1 MKEVW
6 RPIKGFD
13 GVYEV
18 SNLGNV
24 RSVDRTEKMKNKT
37 HGYVYRKHK
46 GQHIKL
52 HTDGRGFY
60 LMVNLSKDG
69 IRYTKLVHRVVA
81 ETFVDNPMQLPE
93 VNHKDENKHNNAA
106 ENLEWCDHIY
116 NNNYGT
122 KAGSTRGENNPQSKF
137 TEEMVRSFKAEYI
150 PRDKEYGLTPLA
162 RKYGISITH
171 ACSIVKGRR
180 WGWLD

>member
-24 RSVDRTEKMKNKT
+24 HSVDRTERIKNKKY
-37 HGYVYRKHK
+37 GYVYRRLNGKCIKPYPDGK
-46 GQHIKL
+46 GH
-52 HTDGRGFY
+52 Y
-60 LMVNLSKDG
+60 LLVCLSKEG
-69 IRYTKLVHRVVA
+69 IHYAKLVHRLVA
-81 ETFVDNPMQLPE
+81 EAFLDNPMQLPE

-106 ENLEWCDHIY
+106 ENLEWCDNIY

-122 KAGSTRGENNPQSKF
+122 KAGSTRGEKNPRSKF

-162 RKYGISITH
+162 RKYGISVTH